1 MYDTAT
7 KAQFID
13 LRARG
18 WSYDKIARHTGI
30 SKPTLLNWGR
40 EYAAD
45 IETLKAD
52 YISPRTAFPD
62 GTAQESYFH
71 NLPGESTPISTTQK
85 RGLDHNPNLNRRN
98 AAKPDKSKLQNRKS
112 KIGSLRRGFRK
123 FMRSPIVRAAIR
135 YAVLKH

>member
-30 SKPTLLNWGR
+30 SKTTLLTWGR
-40 EYAAD
+40 EFAAD
-45 IETLKAD
+45 IENLKAD

-62 GTAQESYFH
+62 GTAQETYFH
-71 NLPGESTPISTTQK
+71 NLPGESLPKVSVPARKPRRTTRSGRHST
-85 RGLDHNPNLNRRN
+85 LN
-98 AAKPDKSKLQNRKS
+98 KKLSTK
-112 KIGSLRRGFRK
+112 LRRRFRK
-123 FMRSPIVRAAIR
+123 LLNSPVIRAALR
-135 YAVLKH
+135 YAIFKH

>member
-18 WSYDKIARHTGI
+18 WSYDKIVRHTGI
-30 SKPTLLNWGR
+30 SKSTLLTWGR

-52 YISPRTAFPD
+52 YISPRAAFPD

-71 NLPGESTPISTTQK
+71 NLEGALTDNDESTGKAPKARKQK
-85 RGLDHNPNLNRRN
+85 
-98 AAKPDKSKLQNRKS
+98 KPKNTNSFRS
-112 KIGSLRRGFRK
+112 GIGKVRRGFRK
-123 FMRSPIVRAAIR
+123 FMRLPAVRAAFR
-135 YAVLKH
+135 YAVFKH

>member
-30 SKPTLLNWGR
+30 SKPTLLKWGR
-40 EYAAD
+40 EFADD
-45 IETLKAD
+45 IENLKSD

-71 NLPGESTPISTTQK
+71 NLPGESNQTSTPERVRRRRAKTNTSRPIVTKQK
-85 RGLDHNPNLNRRN
+85 RGRVKADRLSR
-98 AAKPDKSKLQNRKS
+98 
-112 KIGSLRRGFRK
+112 LRGKFRK
-123 FMRSPIVRAAIR
+123 LLKSPVVRAAIR
-135 YAVLKH
+135 YAVFKH